1 MKSDIKYYLYVKL
14 IVANANQKILKSRSS
29 AMFFRNFSLAIPY
42 YMRQFNFNAF
52 LSSKNGDH
60 AHYRSLVVFQHSGCF
75 ELLKSFCILECQNP
89 AMAEEC
95 LALASE
101 VRFRILPD
109 QNCTVLSNEILTL
122 IYIFVSC
129 ANAVVALAYA

>member
-1 MKSDIKYYLYVKL
+1 MKL

-29 AMFFRNFSLAIPY
+29 AMFFRNFSLA
-42 YMRQFNFNAF
+42 NLTTCVSFNAF

-122 IYIFVSC
+122 TY
-129 ANAVVALAYA
+129 